1 MTPFQGRRLSS
12 ARGAFVVLAASSLAA
27 CATMP
32 GPPPSRSA
40 GGVNGTMRPYEVHG
54 VWYRPAEQPH
64 YQKVGTASWYGAQFH
79 NRRTADGEIFDMDVP
94 SAAHTTLPLPC
105 IVEVTN
111 LDNGRR
117 LRVRVN
123 DRGPFVGGRLIDLS
137 REGAKEL
144 GFYDKG
150 TARVRV
156 RYVGPAPLDG
166 NLPISRLA
174 QASTRRQSQS
184 GPPYAIAVIATLPPV
199 SFPSTTSAPVTLP
212 PVTSAIEP
220 QPQPAPEP
228 PASPPATVQAAAFAD
243 LQNAQRAAA
252 ALSAEGSTSIAPLE
266 RAGQPLYRV
275 MVTGAPSAD
284 AQTLR
289 GKVAGAGYP
298 DARVIAGS

>member
-1 MTPFQGRRLSS
+1 MTPFRGRRLSS
-12 ARGAFVVLAASSLAA
+12 ARSAFVVLAGASLAA
-27 CATMP
+27 CATMQGPAP
-32 GPPPSRSA
+32 GRSA

-54 VWYRPAEQPH
+54 VWYHPAEQPH
-64 YQKVGTASWYGAQFH
+64 YQRVGTASWYGAQFH
-79 NRRTADGEIFDMDVP
+79 NRRTADGELFDMDIP

-105 IVEVTN
+105 IVEVIN

-144 GFYDKG
+144 GFYDQG

-166 NLPISRLA
+166 NLGISRLA

-184 GPPYAIAVIATLPPV
+184 APPYAIAVIATPPPI
-199 SFPSTTSAPVTLP
+199 SSPPPAPGPLP
-212 PVTSAIEP
+212 PVTSTIEP
-220 QPQPAPEP
+220 QQQPAPEP

-243 LQNAQRAAA
+243 LQNAERAAA
-252 ALSAEGSTSIAPLE
+252 VLSAEGSTSISPLE
-266 RAGQPLYRV
+266 RPGTPLYRV
-275 MVTGAPSAD
+275 MVTGPPSED

-298 DARVIAGS
+298 DARVVAGS

>member
-1 MTPFQGRRLSS
+1 MAALHGRGLLG
-12 ARGAFVVLAASSLAA
+12 AKGAFVVVVGASLAA
-27 CATMP
+27 CATIQGPAP
-32 GPPPSRSA
+32 GRSA
-40 GGVNGTMRPYEVHG
+40 GGANGTMRPYEVGG

-137 REGAKEL
+137 REGAREL

-156 RYVGPAPLDG
+156 RYVGPASLEGDLGIP
-166 NLPISRLA
+166 RLA
-174 QASTRRQSQS
+174 QASARRPSQS
-184 GPPYAIAVIATLPPV
+184 APPYAIAVIVTPPPV
-199 SFPSTTSAPVTLP
+199 SAPPLTPVTLP
-212 PVTSAIEP
+212 PAIEP
-220 QPQPAPEP
+220 WQQAALEP
-228 PASPPATVQAAAFAD
+228 LASPPATVQAAAFAD

-252 ALSAEGSTSIAPLE
+252 ALSAEGSTSISPLE
-266 RAGQPLYRV
+266 RAGTPLYRV
-275 MVTGAPSAD
+275 LVTGAPSED

-298 DARVIAGS
+298 DARVIDGS

>member
-12 ARGAFVVLAASSLAA
+12 ARGAFVVLAGASLAA
-27 CATMP
+27 CATMQ
-32 GPPPSRSA
+32 GPAPDRSA

-54 VWYRPAEQPH
+54 VWYRPAEQPR

-79 NRRTADGEIFDMDVP
+79 NRRTADGEIFDMDIP

-166 NLPISRLA
+166 NPGTSRLA
-174 QASTRRQSQS
+174 QASTRRRSQRA
-184 GPPYAIAVIATLPPV
+184 PPYASDVVATPPPV
-199 SFPSTTSAPVTLP
+199 SSPAPAPAAVSLP
-212 PVTSAIEP
+212 PVTPTIEP
-220 QPQPAPEP
+220 QQQPAPEP

-243 LQNAQRAAA
+243 LQNAERAAA
-252 ALSAEGSTSIAPLE
+252 ALSAEGSTSISPLE
-266 RAGQPLYRV
+266 RPGTPLYRV
-275 MVTGAPSAD
+275 MVTGAPSED

-298 DARVIAGS
+298 DARVVAGS

>member
-1 MTPFQGRRLSS
+1 M
-12 ARGAFVVLAASSLAA
+12 VLAGAGLAA
-27 CATMP
+27 CATVQ
-32 GPPPSRSA
+32 GPARSRSA
-40 GGVNGTMRPYEVHG
+40 GGVNGTMRPYEVGG

-64 YQKVGTASWYGAQFH
+64 YEKVGTASWYGAQFH

-105 IVEVTN
+105 VVEVTN

-123 DRGPFVGGRLIDLS
+123 ARGPFVGGRLIDLS

-156 RYVGPAPLDG
+156 RYLGPAPLDG
-166 NLPISRLA
+166 NLGVSRLA
-174 QASTRRQSQS
+174 QASARRQSQS
-184 GPPYAIAVIATLPPV
+184 TPPYAIAVIATPPPA
-199 SFPSTTSAPVTLP
+199 SSPPPAPAPVTLP
-212 PVTSAIEP
+212 PANSAGEP
-220 QPQPAPEP
+220 QQQPAPEP
-228 PASPPATVQAAAFAD
+228 PASPLATVQAAAFAD

-252 ALSAEGSTSIAPLE
+252 ALSTQGSTSISPLE
-266 RAGQPLYRV
+266 RVGTPLYRV
-275 MVTGAPSAD
+275 LVTGTPSED

-289 GKVAGAGYP
+289 GRVAAAGYP
-298 DARVIAGS
+298 DARVVAGS